1 MQFVR
6 KMVKWEIVLLTHHV
20 QTKTTAGSDK
30 ATIHSHIPGIVTDAY
45 RLPLLQIHTRK
56 WTKQPTVPLLPLCM
70 NVDTAGYTG
79 VSCSELTNTQT
90 CQWCALLTLSAGFA
104 SVDSFCNKRLAN
116 PAPKLKTKGMLE
128 CPKIRT
134 TPPHRFFSIIAHK
147 YFANARYMQGTGKA
161 TAACEGAEIS

>member
-6 KMVKWEIVLLTHHV
+6 KMVKWEIVSLTHRV
-20 QTKTTAGSDK
+20 QTKRAAGSDK
-30 ATIHSHIPGIVTDAY
+30 ATVHSNSHGIVTDAR
-45 RLPLLQIHTRK
+45 RLPRLQIHTGK

-90 CQWCALLTLSAGFA
+90 CQWCALLTLSVLVFA
-104 SVDSFCNKRLAN
+104 SVDSVCNKRLAN

-128 CPKIRT
+128 CQST
-134 TPPHRFFSIIAHK
+134 NNTSTPFFFKFFFSIIAHK
-147 YFANARYMQGTGKA
+147 
-161 TAACEGAEIS
+161 

>member
-1 MQFVR
+1 MQFAC

-20 QTKTTAGSDK
+20 QTKTAAGSDK
-30 ATIHSHIPGIVTDAY
+30 ATVHSNIHGIVTDPY
-45 RLPLLQIHTRK
+45 RLPQLQIHTRK

-79 VSCSELTNTQT
+79 VSCSELENTPT

-104 SVDSFCNKRLAN
+104 SVDSFCNKRLTN

-128 CPKIRT
+128 CQST
-134 TPPHRFFSIIAHK
+134 NNTSTPFFFYYCTQVVCQCQIYAGH
-147 YFANARYMQGTGKA
+147 
-161 TAACEGAEIS
+161 